1 MLCLWDS
8 NHMEQLFLL
17 ICFIVFLIQSRF
29 QSCVMSHSNVFYY
42 ITSVK
47 KDQGILWYR
56 ERHMLMRKSG
66 APTKRT
72 LRCGWR
78 VMQAYSPEM
87 QLEEGK
93 EKLGRV
99 LSSHALRSMWSG
111 IKAQQNG
118 MKELITST
126 VRYRNRE
133 ERVYQEKFQVESSD
147 NLKT

>member
-1 MLCLWDS
+1 
-8 NHMEQLFLL
+8 
-17 ICFIVFLIQSRF
+17 
-29 QSCVMSHSNVFYY
+29 
-42 ITSVK
+42 
-47 KDQGILWYR
+47 
-56 ERHMLMRKSG
+56 MLMRKSG

-99 LSSHALRSMWSG
+99 LSVALRSMWSG

-118 MKELITST
+118 MKELIPST
-126 VRYRNRE
+126 VRYRNSE
-133 ERVYQEKFQVESSD
+133 GRVCQEKFQV
-147 NLKT
+147 KFR